1 MPTMPVPESVAIVG
15 ASTDRARFANK
26 ALRIYRELGARVF
39 PIHPTEAKIEGIE
52 AFRSLRDLPAPVE
65 LVLLYVRPEIG
76 LVVLEDAAASGSR
89 RVFLNPGTES
99 DAIDA
104 AIARLGLEA
113 RSGCA
118 IVAVGKSPADY

>member
-1 MPTMPVPESVAIVG
+1 MGSMSVPESVAIVG
-15 ASTDRARFANK
+15 ASSDRARFANK

-39 PIHPTEAKIEGIE
+39 PIHPIEARIEGIE
-52 AFRSLRDLPAPVE
+52 TFRSLRDLPTPVE

-76 LVVLEDAAASGSR
+76 LGVLEDAADSGSR

-104 AIARLGLEA
+104 AITRLGLEK